1 MNLPPTTATPTNTTA
16 ETRAPDGARDA
27 TPRDTQ
33 QQRDAFERSLRSKAL
48 QFDEGDADEAKPEG
62 GAGFFPGATPALH
75 SRPQPA
81 GPVPAAVETAS
92 TGARA
97 AIEAALTHSAPI
109 VSPVAGT
116 DPAAVWEAS
125 VRGADSI
132 PLDVRVVRA
141 EKAPGEM
148 QAGLTMTIGS
158 SGVNTDVLV
167 RHAPRLNERLRKHG
181 VEFEHVR
188 IQRDEGDA

>member
-1 MNLPPTTATPTNTTA
+1 MNLPPTTSTPASTTA
-16 ETRAPDGARDA
+16 EARSCDNTREA

-33 QQRDAFERSLRSKAL
+33 QQRAAFERSLRSKAAL
-48 QFDEGDADEAKPEG
+48 FDDGDPGKANPEAV
-62 GAGFFPGATPALH
+62 AGLFPGATPA
-75 SRPQPA
+75 PQTRSQSA
-81 GPVPAAVETAS
+81 GPAPAAVETGS
-92 TGARA
+92 TGTRA
-97 AIEAALTHSAPI
+97 AIEAALNHSAPA
-109 VSPVAGT
+109 VSPVGGT

-132 PLDVRVVRA
+132 PLDVRVMRA

-148 QAGLTMTIGS
+148 QAGMTMTIGS
-158 SGVNTDVLV
+158 AGVNTEVLV